1 MNKKCSRHLI
11 YARVCVNKDLFIAAY
26 IRQARALCYNFN
38 FLELYMRLH
47 TLPKRRGNA
56 NTNANARRKTQF
68 PSVPCH
74 HGQFNQ
80 DEVDVFRHCGNFLCF
95 STEFFFSCASKH
107 VKTTNILV
115 PYRGILKER
124 KLCELE
130 QHFKPFTFLRVVL
143 QILYCALSGS
153 W

>member
-1 MNKKCSRHLI
+1 MFTSSYLRTGVCKYVIILI
-11 YARVCVNKDLFIAAY
+11 FLSFICVC
-26 IRQARALCYNFN
+26 IRFPNVGVTQIQ
-38 FLELYMRLH
+38 MR
-47 TLPKRRGNA
+47 
-56 NTNANARRKTQF
+56 TQGEKHSF
-68 PSVPCH
+68 H
-74 HGQFNQ
+74 RFHATTEQFNQ